1 MRRLAVVAILLA
13 LPAAVFAYELTH
25 GSGGSAPKAT
35 AADTTPGQAATTAPG
50 RRKTSTG
57 PLVPVVRRAGSLPA
71 PVQDPAVAVLGG
83 RVYAFGGLD
92 AAQQSLD
99 SVTTVAGASVASAG
113 RLPVA
118 IHDAAAASVGGRLF
132 IFGGGQLQ
140 SYSGIGAYDPG
151 SRSTRVVT
159 SLPTPLSDLAA
170 ATVGSTVYLVGG
182 YTGAQFSTGIVAF
195 HGGRA
200 RTVGRLPTGLRYAAV
215 APLGGA
221 VVIAGGRTT
230 SGPSAAIY
238 RFDPASG
245 RVTRIGTLP
254 HPVMHASAGVLGGT
268 MEVVGGVGPTGPTQ
282 DVVSVTAQG
291 KARIA
296 ARLPQPLS
304 DAGVATLPGALL
316 VLGGA
321 GSGGPVA
328 SVLRISLAH
337 VRRAA
342 AGGARTTGHVSAGGG
357 VASGQLPVGY
367 RGALPGDLLIADRGN
382 NRILLINPAG
392 RILWRYPSRPGQT
405 PLKFDDDTFFADNG
419 RRIISNQEEDHSI
432 VQISYPAGRIVWRYG
447 HPGVRGS
454 SPGYLNTPDDAYML
468 PNGLITVADAYNCR
482 ILEIRGQRVVRQ
494 IGNGVC
500 AHNPPTSLGAVNGDT
515 PTANGHLLVSEING
529 SYIDDFTLAGKLLR
543 VYRAPVSY
551 PSDPQLTARGNI
563 ILADYARPGGVVIL
577 NRRTGAVMWSY
588 RVASGPGMLDHPSL
602 AAMLPNGDVIVG
614 DDFNDRI
621 VIIDP
626 HTKRIV
632 WQYGHTAVGG
642 TAAGY
647 LHIPDGFDF
656 VPVTPAGK
664 ADPAAIAHGPGG

>member
-1 MRRLAVVAILLA
+1 MRRLAAVVILLA
-13 LPAAVFAYELTH
+13 LPAAALAYGLTRT
-25 GSGGSAPKAT
+25 SAGAPAG
-35 AADTTPGQAATTAPG
+35 AAVDPPSSTSTAPA
-50 RRKTSTG
+50 RTHTST
-57 PLVPVVRRAGSLPA
+57 PLVPVVRRVGTLPA
-71 PVQDPAVAVLGG
+71 PVQDPAVTVLGG

-92 AAQQSLD
+92 AAQNSLD
-99 SVTTVAGASVASAG
+99 SVTTFAGVTAGSAG

-118 IHDAAAASVGGRLF
+118 IHDAAAASVGGRLYV
-132 IFGGGQLQ
+132 FGGGQVQ
-140 SYSGIGAYDPG
+140 SYAGIGAFNPRTG
-151 SRSTRVVT
+151 ATRLVT

-170 ATVGSTVYLVGG
+170 ATIGSTAYLVGG
-182 YTGAQFSTGIVAF
+182 YTGSLFSDRIVAF
-195 HGGRA
+195 SGGRA
-200 RTVGRLPTGLRYAAV
+200 RTVGRLPVGLRYAAV

-221 VVIAGGRTT
+221 VLIAGGRTAA
-230 SGPSAAIY
+230 GPSAAVY
-238 RFDPASG
+238 RFDPGSG

-268 MEVVGGVGPTGPTQ
+268 MEVVGGIGPSGSTR
-282 DVVSVTAQG
+282 DVVSVTPQG
-291 KARIA
+291 HATVA

-304 DAGVATLPGALL
+304 DAGVATLPDGLL
-316 VLGGA
+316 IVGGA
-321 GSGGPVA
+321 GPTGPVA

-337 VRRAA
+337 APSHRSAGAA
-342 AGGARTTGHVSAGGG
+342 AKTAPATSGPAVAGAM
-357 VASGQLPVGY
+357 PKGY
-367 RGALPGDLLIADRGN
+367 RGPLPGDLLIADRGN

-392 RILWRYPSRPGQT
+392 RILWRYPGRPGQT
-405 PLKFDDDTFFADNG
+405 PLKFDDDTFFAAGG

-454 SPGYLNTPDDAYML
+454 APGYLNTPDDAYML

-515 PTANGHLLVSEING
+515 PTPDGHLLVSEING
-529 SYIDDFTLAGKLLR
+529 SYIDDFTLGGKLLR
-543 VYRAPVSY
+543 VYKAPVGY
-551 PSDPQLTARGNI
+551 PSDPQLTRNGNI
-563 ILADYARPGGVVIL
+563 ILADYSRPGGVVIL
-577 NRRTGAVMWSY
+577 NRHTGATMWSY

-626 HTKRIV
+626 HTNRIV

-642 TAAGY
+642 TAPGY

-656 VPVTPAGK
+656 VPVTAAGK
-664 ADPAAIAHGPGG
+664 ADPAAIVHGPGR